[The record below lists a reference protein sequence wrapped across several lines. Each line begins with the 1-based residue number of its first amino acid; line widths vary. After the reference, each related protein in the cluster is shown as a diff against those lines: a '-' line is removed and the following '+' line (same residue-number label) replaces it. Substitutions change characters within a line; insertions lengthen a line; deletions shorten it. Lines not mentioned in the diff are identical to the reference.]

1 MPPDKKP
8 GSGSCWK
15 SLSNLEGKALV
26 LGRVSGFRGNHGE
39 ITVKVVSGEA
49 ARWVHL
55 NRVVIHGSGSG
66 VGDSPRK
73 VESVRAYRDRLV
85 LKLSGVNDASGAAAL
100 RGSDVLAAA
109 EDVPRLPKDVYWV
122 ERLVGARVMDA
133 VLGDIGRVADVIE
146 AGGGDLLLVKDDQ
159 GVETLI
165 PMVKQFVTGIDEA
178 SGTILLALPE
188 GLRGL
193 NAEGG
198 RETA

>member
-1 MPPDKKP
+1 MSSP
-8 GSGSCWK
+8 K
-15 SLSNLEGKALV
+15 SKALV

-55 NRVVIHGSGSG
+55 SCVVLQGSGPG
-66 VGDSPRK
+66 IAGDSRQ
-73 VESVRAYRDRLV
+73 VESARAYRDRLV
-85 LKLSGVNDASGAAAL
+85 LKLAGVNDATEAAAL
-100 RGSDVLAAA
+100 RGRDVLAPA
-109 EDVPRLPKDVYWV
+109 EDVPRLPQDVYWV
-122 ERLVGARVMDA
+122 ERLVGARVTDA

-146 AGGGDLLLVKDDQ
+146 AGGGDLLIVKDDQ

-165 PMVKQFVTGIDEA
+165 PMVREFVTAIDEA
-178 SGTILLALPE
+178 SGTIRLALPE

-198 RETA
+198 QETA